1 MKKPVVATNI
11 GSISEVIRPEETGLL
26 VEANNPGAVA
36 GGILRLLKD
45 DKLTMTLGENG
56 RSFVEKHYDYEIMLD
71 RTIELYATLYKQKM
85 GIERG

>member
-1 MKKPVVATNI
+1 
-11 GSISEVIRPEETGLL
+11 
-26 VEANNPGAVA
+26 
-36 GGILRLLKD
+36 
-45 DKLTMTLGENG
+45 MTLGENG